1 LRVAVDRGRQKS
13 GIVVTA
19 SLPADIATRK
29 GAITMKVT
37 DLRALNAACIAVR
50 DVAKGSR
57 RGTGFE
63 ADLQAVQNALTDEEL
78 ARVAP
83 GSARN
88 VPLADAP
95 AMMAAVDA
103 VEPRT
108 AAALDAASRSLAELS
123 QVSADRSRLPARIV
137 VRISNDD
144 GIVLLES
151 EVKVVPGGGS

>member
-1 LRVAVDRGRQKS
+1 
-13 GIVVTA
+13 
-19 SLPADIATRK
+19 
-29 GAITMKVT
+29 
-37 DLRALNAACIAVR
+37 
-50 DVAKGSR
+50 
-57 RGTGFE
+57 
-63 ADLQAVQNALTDEEL
+63 
-78 ARVAP
+78 
-83 GSARN
+83 
-88 VPLADAP
+88 
-95 AMMAAVDA
+95 MMAAVDA